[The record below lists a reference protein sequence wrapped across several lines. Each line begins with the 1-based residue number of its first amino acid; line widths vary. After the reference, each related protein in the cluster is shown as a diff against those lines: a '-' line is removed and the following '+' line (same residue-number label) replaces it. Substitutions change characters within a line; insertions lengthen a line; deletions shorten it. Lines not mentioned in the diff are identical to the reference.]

1 MQCSS
6 LSSLKKKSAIEAK
19 DFCPISLGFFW
30 GGGCGGYKIIAKVLA
45 TRLRTV
51 MEDIISSSQNAF
63 VRNR

>member
-30 GGGCGGYKIIAKVLA
+30 GGGYKIIAKVLA